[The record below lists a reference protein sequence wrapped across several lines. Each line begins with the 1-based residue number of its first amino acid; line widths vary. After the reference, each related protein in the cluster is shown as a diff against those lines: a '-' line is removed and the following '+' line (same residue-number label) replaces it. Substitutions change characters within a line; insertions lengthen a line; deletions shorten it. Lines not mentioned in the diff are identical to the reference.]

1 LNTKY
6 ERVDEAFLKYSNSLS
21 VEERILVGAKLYE
34 AEKAILELIAPKGYS
49 EEDVMRFV
57 YCHLHGEE
65 CRTTFSSKEGKRMHC
80 ETLER

>member
-57 YCHLHGEE
+57 YYHLDGEE
-65 CRTTFSSKEGKRMHC
+65 LPHDFFEQRRKKNALRNA
-80 ETLER
+80 